1 LPRLILEI
9 DIGQRLSVVVAD
21 DETGIVVFLD
31 RPRWREAAD
40 SSQFLRSHQQ
50 EVTVFDLYKTI
61 GRSHLASICPD
72 GYLSGVGG
80 RPAMERWES
89 DFSGGVD
96 EPDVPDSPE
105 QRVDRF
111 GVMIAVFALA
121 IAFSIAAI
129 WFLSR
134 PSFEKC
140 SALENVQE
148 RNACYDTLR
157 SDLSKAPAK
166 GPDIPSVKGGAYR

>member
-1 LPRLILEI
+1 
-9 DIGQRLSVVVAD
+9 
-21 DETGIVVFLD
+21 
-31 RPRWREAAD
+31 
-40 SSQFLRSHQQ
+40 
-50 EVTVFDLYKTI
+50 
-61 GRSHLASICPD
+61 
-72 GYLSGVGG
+72 
-80 RPAMERWES
+80 MERWES

-96 EPDVPDSPE
+96 EPDVPLPESPE

-111 GVMIAVFALA
+111 GMMIVALVLCIAFFIAV
-121 IAFSIAAI
+121 I
-129 WFLSR
+129 WYLSQ

-148 RNACYDTLR
+148 RSACYDTLR

>member
-1 LPRLILEI
+1 
-9 DIGQRLSVVVAD
+9 
-21 DETGIVVFLD
+21 
-31 RPRWREAAD
+31 
-40 SSQFLRSHQQ
+40 
-50 EVTVFDLYKTI
+50 
-61 GRSHLASICPD
+61 
-72 GYLSGVGG
+72 
-80 RPAMERWES
+80 MERWES

-96 EPDVPDSPE
+96 EPDVPLPESPE

-111 GVMIAVFALA
+111 GVMTTAFVLC
-121 IAFSIAAI
+121 IAFFIAAI

-140 SALENVQE
+140 IALENVQE

-166 GPDIPSVKGGAYR
+166 GPDIPKP